1 MIQAVRTGPP
11 KTKDDVARALAEEHV
26 SWEDS
31 IQRIVRLR
39 SANEDDADEP
49 IKLLEVN
56 SLTAPAG
63 IVPVSLGPSEDAP
76 FPLVVIEVTEDEFA
90 RVRGGELALPPGWT
104 VAETLY
110 SANGQQ

>member
-1 MIQAVRTGPP
+1 MIQAAGTGT
-11 KTKDDVARALAEEHV
+11 TKDDAARALAEEHV

-31 IQRIVRLR
+31 ILSIFRLR
-39 SANEDDADEP
+39 SANEEDADEP

-63 IVPVSLGPSEDAP
+63 IVPVALGPSEDAP

-90 RVRGGELALPPGWT
+90 RVRRGELSLPSGWK

-110 SANGQQ
+110 SVNGQK

>member
-1 MIQAVRTGPP
+1 M
-11 KTKDDVARALAEEHV
+11 TKDDAARALAAEHV

-63 IVPVSLGPSEDAP
+63 IVPVSLGPSDDAP

-90 RVRGGELALPPGWT
+90 RVRGGELTLPPGWT

-110 SANGQQ
+110 SANGQP